1 MYTVELLL
9 LRNWT
14 RLDIFFSFD
23 ASFATFSEL
32 QNDEKTRTFL
42 TIEVG
47 GGHNEVRVIDSQVKH
62 EQR

>member
-1 MYTVELLL
+1 MVEKL
-9 LRNWT
+9 NT
-14 RLDIFFSFD
+14 SEYIFFSFD

-47 GGHNEVRVIDSQVKH
+47 GGHNEVGGISSYIKH
-62 EQR
+62 GQC